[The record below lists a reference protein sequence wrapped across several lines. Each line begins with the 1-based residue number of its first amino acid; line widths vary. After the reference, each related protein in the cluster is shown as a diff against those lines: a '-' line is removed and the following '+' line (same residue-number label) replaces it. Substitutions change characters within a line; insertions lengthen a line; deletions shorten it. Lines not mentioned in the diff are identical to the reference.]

1 MKKTVT
7 RFQIAVIHVILLL
20 LIALSG
26 WCVYIT
32 QLMICA

>member
-1 MKKTVT
+1 MKKNVT
-7 RFQIAVIHVILLL
+7 RFQVAFIHVILLL

-32 QLMICA
+32 QLMMGG

>member
-7 RFQIAVIHVILLL
+7 RFEVALIHVILLL

-26 WCVYIT
+26 WCVYLT
-32 QLMICA
+32 CLMQGL